1 MTRTPSDKEHMM
13 KKLNAALIL
22 SVLFTLAACVTINV
36 YFPAAAAERAAD
48 KFVGEVLG
56 EPNEEG
62 SLFNPLELPDDV
74 ILIAAT
80 TLIDFLVSDAHA
92 QQAEIEINTP
102 QINAIKARMAQR
114 QRQHLDSMFDAG
126 AIGFSSDGLVT
137 IRDRAAV
144 PLSERRS
151 LESVVAD
158 ENRDR
163 KAVYREIAVAN
174 GHPEWEKDIQD
185 TFAQKWVKNARR
197 GWFYQDSSGAW
208 KQK

>member
-1 MTRTPSDKEHMM
+1 M
-13 KKLNAALIL
+13 KKLNTVLIL
-22 SVLFTLAACVTINV
+22 SMLFTLAACVTINV
-36 YFPAAAAERAAD
+36 YFPAAAAERAAE
-48 KFVGEVLG
+48 KFVGDVLG

-62 SLFNPLELPDDV
+62 SLFNPLDLPANAV
-74 ILIAAT
+74 LIAAAG
-80 TLIDFLVSDAHA
+80 LVDFLISDAQA

-102 QINAIKARMAQR
+102 QINTIKARMAQR

-126 AIGFSSDGLVT
+126 AIGFGSDGLVI
-137 IRDRAAV
+137 IRDRSAV

-174 GHPEWEKDIQD
+174 GHPEWEKDIQN
-185 TFAQKWVKNARR
+185 TFAKEWAGNARR
-197 GWFYQDSSGAW
+197 GWYYQDSSGAW
-208 KQK
+208 RQK

>member
-1 MTRTPSDKEHMM
+1 M
-13 KKLNAALIL
+13 KKLNTALIL
-22 SVLFTLAACVTINV
+22 TVLFTLTACVTINV
-36 YFPAAAAERAAD
+36 YFPAAAAERAAE
-48 KFVGEVLG
+48 KFVGDVLG

-62 SLFNPLELPDDV
+62 SLFNPLELPADFV
-74 ILIAAT
+74 LIAAAG
-80 TLIDFLVSDAHA
+80 LVDFLIPDAQA

-102 QINAIKARMAQR
+102 QINAIKARMAGR

-137 IRDRAAV
+137 IRDRSAV

-185 TFAQKWVKNARR
+185 TFAKEWVGNARR

-208 KQK
+208 RQK

>member
-1 MTRTPSDKEHMM
+1 M
-13 KKLNAALIL
+13 KKLNTVLIL
-22 SVLFTLAACVTINV
+22 SMLFTLAACVTINV
-36 YFPAAAAERAAD
+36 YFPAAAAERAAE
-48 KFVGEVLG
+48 KFVGDVLG

-62 SLFNPLELPDDV
+62 SLFNPLDLPANV
-74 ILIAAT
+74 VLIAAAG
-80 TLIDFLVSDAHA
+80 LVDFLISDAQA

-102 QINAIKARMAQR
+102 QINTIKARMAQR

-126 AIGFSSDGLVT
+126 AIGFGSDGLVI
-137 IRDRAAV
+137 IRDRSAV

-174 GHPEWEKDIQD
+174 GHPEWEKEIQA
-185 TFAQKWVKNARR
+185 TFAKEWAGNARR
-197 GWFYQDSSGAW
+197 GWYYQDSGGAW
-208 KQK
+208 RQK